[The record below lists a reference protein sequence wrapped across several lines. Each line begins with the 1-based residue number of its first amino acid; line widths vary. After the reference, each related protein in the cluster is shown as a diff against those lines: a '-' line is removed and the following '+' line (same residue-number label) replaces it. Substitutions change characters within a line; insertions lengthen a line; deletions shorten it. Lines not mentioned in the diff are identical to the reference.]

1 MFCDNCGQENPDGT
15 RFCAG
20 CGRVV
25 SGSAAAMATA
35 AEAARRLHSAA
46 TTAARSPAAKS
57 SASLFSAVFGNFDVM
72 LTPRIITVIFW
83 LLVIANMAF
92 GLMAFGMPGILEI
105 VNDSAGMGILL
116 LMTAV
121 AFGAFGILA
130 SRIFC
135 EFLIVTFK
143 IHQALQDIRTQTA
156 RP

>member
-83 LLVIANMAF
+83 LLVISNVVS
-92 GLMAFGMPGILEI
+92 GLVGLVGSLAMMKT
-105 VNDSAGMGILL
+105 SADMGILM
-116 LMTAV
+116 LMATV
-121 AFGAFGILA
+121 ALSILGILA

-135 EFLIVTFK
+135 EFIILLFK

>member
-83 LLVIANMAF
+83 LLVIANVVS
-92 GLMAFGMPGILEI
+92 GLVGLVGSLAMMKT
-105 VNDSAGMGILL
+105 SADMGILM
-116 LMTAV
+116 LMATV
-121 AFGAFGILA
+121 ALSILGILA

-135 EFLIVTFK
+135 EFIILLFK